1 MRRVKADRE
10 IGGRYMFLQEL
21 LDDERKE
28 GRAEGHA
35 EGHAEGLANGLVL
48 LLESFGEVSEE
59 LRSEIM
65 SQKDAEVLKNW
76 LKLAVQEKNVD
87 AFVLKF
93 KE

>member
-28 GRAEGHA
+28 GRAEGH
-35 EGHAEGLANGLVL
+35 EEGLANGLVL